1 MNPNDPNQQYQP
13 QNITPDQPSVQ
24 PAAPAPMPEP
34 PVPPTPPEAPAYQPQ
49 PQPQFAQQFEAPQPP
64 APAPSAPLQAPLSPI
79 ISGDGGAQTP
89 QAASG
94 AAFSTYDSNPFTNTL
109 SSLVR
114 VFQVNPVSTMLL
126 SLVML
131 LIIIVG
137 YFLSLILAVSIGGG
151 AATATALITIVL
163 ALLFTAF
170 YVGTCQVLA
179 AASAQG
185 VTIKT
190 SEILSHS
197 LKKFLPILALII
209 LLGVILTVGF
219 ILLIVPGFILLG
231 RLYLAP
237 LILVAEDVG
246 PITAIKRSLKLS
258 KGHTIEMLG
267 TIFASMFVMP
277 SSGGLLTSAAYAP
290 AVGRYEDFKALE
302 ASGAPKPPVSKLNY
316 LAIVPAV
323 LLFGGMIVLLII
335 LTALNA
341 SLNKTT
347 TDTQSFYNSDSSSYD
362 SSDSSSGS
370 YFSN

>member
-13 QNITPDQPSVQ
+13 QNITPDQPSDQ
-24 PAAPAPMPEP
+24 PAAPAPMPQP

-49 PQPQFAQQFEAPQPP
+49 PQPPFAQQFEAPQPS
-64 APAPSAPLQAPLSPI
+64 APAPLQTPVSPVF
-79 ISGDGGAQTP
+79 SGDSGAQPP

-131 LIIIVG
+131 LIIVVG
-137 YFLSLILAVSIGGG
+137 YFLSLILAVSLSGGG
-151 AATATALITIVL
+151 AAATALITIVL
-163 ALLFTAF
+163 ALLFAAF

-190 SEILSHS
+190 SKILSHS

-209 LLGVILTVGF
+209 ILGVILTVGF

-316 LAIVPAV
+316 LAIVPAI
-323 LLFGGMIVLLII
+323 LLFVGVILLVI
-335 LTALNA
+335 LLTITNA

-347 TDTQSFYNSDSSSYD
+347 NDTQNYYN
-362 SSDSSSGS
+362 SSDS
-370 YFSN
+370 YFTN